1 MISWILIGLL
11 QDDSGLKW
19 GQFQTLGKLH
29 RAPEYR
35 SLSLPTELMEEP
47 VLISP
52 GLDAAELSQA
62 LGRIYGEV
70 RTTSVD
76 GKEQFRILL
85 DPEGRRSKMAREKRL
100 ARIDEV
106 VRDRSSA
113 GGRTER
119 RHFPYQVGDEMFV
132 QAGQVPVS
140 R

>member
-1 MISWILIGLL
+1 MAQFTELKQLL
-11 QDDSGLKW
+11 ETSQ
-19 GQFQTLGKLH
+19 
-29 RAPEYR
+29 YR
-35 SLSLPTELMEEP
+35 SISISPALETEP